1 MSVLHKS
8 LKWQLPCWVGEWLTC
23 MIEALGAQRQVP
35 QRGPQHKRSSCLAPP
50 RPGTGLGQPTEA
62 SGHAPSAS
70 ETGRV
75 SLCWTSHYSC
85 KRTAAWLTTNQL
97 SDARK
102 RSRNPSL
109 TCFIHV
115 LFQFCIHCWVLFTN
129 VPCATGA
136 AYHKIT
142 HPFLILWVRW
152 CIIFP
157 HQYAS
162 CHATLWQKAMT
173 KQTFHQHKNSLRIIH
188 FWKWLLIVW
197 LAAGTP
203 LFSNCA
209 SQSDT
214 LYFHLFGLWLYFC
227 SESDVWAVFVVTAQ
241 F

>member
-1 MSVLHKS
+1 MLKRSVLHKS

-23 MIEALGAQRQVP
+23 MTEALGAQRRVP
-35 QRGPQHKRSSCLAPP
+35 QRGPQHKRSSCLDPP
-50 RPGTGLGQPTEA
+50 RPGTGLGQPTAA

-115 LFQFCIHCWVLFTN
+115 LFQFCIHCCVLVTN
-129 VPCATGA
+129 VPCATGTDA

-142 HPFLILWVRW
+142 LPFW
-152 CIIFP
+152 
-157 HQYAS
+157 
-162 CHATLWQKAMT
+162 
-173 KQTFHQHKNSLRIIH
+173 
-188 FWKWLLIVW
+188 
-197 LAAGTP
+197 
-203 LFSNCA
+203 
-209 SQSDT
+209 
-214 LYFHLFGLWLYFC
+214 FC
-227 SESDVWAVFVVTAQ
+227 ESDDASFFHTNVPTAMLLCGREQ
-241 F
+241 WLSKHFTNIKIHWE